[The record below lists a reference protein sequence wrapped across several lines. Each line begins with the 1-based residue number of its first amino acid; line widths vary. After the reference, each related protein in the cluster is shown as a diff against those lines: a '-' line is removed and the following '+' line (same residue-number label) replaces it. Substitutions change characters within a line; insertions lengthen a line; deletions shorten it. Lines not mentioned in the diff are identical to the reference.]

1 MASKFDMDP
10 AGTESGLSS
19 SDASAGT
26 QPGSGMG
33 SLRIGAYSTPLVG
46 AILGTQAVKQA
57 SAEGRVVTNAVSREV
72 SVTAVEVAEADN
84 SGALTT

>member
-19 SDASAGT
+19 SDASAGA
-26 QPGSGMG
+26 QPGSGMR
-33 SLRIGAYSTPLVG
+33 SVQPGAYTTPLVG

-57 SAEGRVVTNAVSREV
+57 SAEGRVVTNTVSREV

>member
-1 MASKFDMDP
+1 MASKFEMDP

-26 QPGSGMG
+26 QPGSGLG
-33 SLRIGAYSTPLVG
+33 SLRIGAYTTPLVG

-57 SAEGRVVTNAVSREV
+57 TAEVRVVTNAVSREV
-72 SVTAVEVAEADN
+72 SVNAVEVTEATN

>member
-19 SDASAGT
+19 ADASAGT
-26 QPGSGMG
+26 QPGSVSG
-33 SLRIGAYSTPLVG
+33 SLRVGAYSTPLVG

-72 SVTAVEVAEADN
+72 SVNAVEVAEAGN